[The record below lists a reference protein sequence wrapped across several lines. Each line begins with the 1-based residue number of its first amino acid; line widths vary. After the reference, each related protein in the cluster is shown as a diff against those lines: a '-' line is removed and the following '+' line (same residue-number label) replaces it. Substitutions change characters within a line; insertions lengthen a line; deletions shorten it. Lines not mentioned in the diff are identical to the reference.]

1 MEANVLDWEPEIA
14 LFVPDNDPLRYY
26 RRIGELGQTLLC
38 TGGKLYFEINRAYG
52 TETIAMLQALGY
64 ENVIIRKDR
73 FNNERMIKA
82 TRP

>member
-52 TETIAMLQALGY
+52 KEVAQLLQNQGY
-64 ENVIIRKDR
+64 KNIHIEKDISKNDR
-73 FNNERMIKA
+73 FVYAEK
-82 TRP
+82 